1 MTLLHHNKKKRTCTH
16 FKQYNTSGRMSLV
29 VKLWQSKQN
38 HMLHLSQHTQNLSSS
53 CSSPKHIPQFEHCPL
68 SSLSSSISSCENSE
82 SRSSVVG
89 LVDRGFLFLPL
100 LSCAFLSFVLAFSS
114 AFFSLSSFSPSPA
127 FSHLLFVLSPTSFLL
142 FSFLASAAATCLSFN
157 SCRTAGSVDSV
168 AL

>member
-1 MTLLHHNKKKRTCTH
+1 
-16 FKQYNTSGRMSLV
+16 MSLV

-114 AFFSLSSFSPSPA
+114 AFFSLSSFYLS
-127 FSHLLFVLSPTSFLL
+127 FSSFLSFAFRSL
-142 FSFLASAAATCLSFN
+142 SNFFSSFSFLASAAATCLSFN

>member
-1 MTLLHHNKKKRTCTH
+1 
-16 FKQYNTSGRMSLV
+16 
-29 VKLWQSKQN
+29 
-38 HMLHLSQHTQNLSSS
+38 MLHLSQHTQNLSSS

-114 AFFSLSSFSPSPA
+114 AFFSLSSFFLSFSSFLSLLQLSFSPSPA

-157 SCRTAGSVDSV
+157 SFKRYIQQSAYP
-168 AL
+168 

>member
-1 MTLLHHNKKKRTCTH
+1 
-16 FKQYNTSGRMSLV
+16 MSLV

-114 AFFSLSSFSPSPA
+114 AFFSLSSFFLSPVSLLLQLSLIC
-127 FSHLLFVLSPTSFLL
+127 FSFSLQLLFFFLL
-142 FSFLASAAATCLSFN
+142 LSF
-157 SCRTAGSVDSV
+157 SCGN
-168 AL
+168 LFIFQFL